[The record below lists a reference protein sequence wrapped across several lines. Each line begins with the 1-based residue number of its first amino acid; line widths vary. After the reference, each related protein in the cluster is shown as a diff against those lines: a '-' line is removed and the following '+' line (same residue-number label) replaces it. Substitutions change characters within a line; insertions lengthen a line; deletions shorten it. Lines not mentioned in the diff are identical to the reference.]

1 MCTLYDRLN
10 ARGRIGESGGADIY
24 LSFAWAVVA
33 GGRMIFLSGAV
44 TMTMTAAVAF
54 AQENKGRFVE
64 ELKALL
70 RIPSISTD
78 PERVGDVRRAAE
90 FVAAELKRIG
100 MENVRL
106 IETTTPEEVIVDA
119 AGQARM
125 VRERKGHP
133 LVYADWLQAGSAK
146 ATVLCYGHYDVQP
159 AEPLDEW
166 KSPPFEPTERDGNIY
181 ARGAVDDKGQMW
193 MHVKALESLMVAG
206 GGTLPVNVRVIVEGE
221 EEVGGEGIAAFVREH
236 GEELKADVALVSDTE
251 MFVAELPTLCVG
263 LRGMIYT
270 EIEARGARTDLH
282 SGMYGGAAP
291 NPFVALAQVIAK
303 LKDEDGKI
311 LIPGFYDKVQK
322 PSADELKAWKALP
335 FDEEHYR
342 ETEVGSVALTGE
354 PGLSVLERTW
364 ARPTLDV
371 HGMPGGFIGAGAKT
385 VIPAKAVAKVSMRL
399 VPDMTPAESFAK
411 YKAYVESITPKGVV
425 LDVRLIH
432 AGDPIVVSTDNSYV
446 KAATEA
452 MHAVFGKETVFVRGG
467 GSIPIVGDFVRELK
481 IPTVM
486 MGFGLPDDNLHA
498 PNEKFHLANFYRG
511 IESIVRF
518 LSGVGA

>member
-1 MCTLYDRLN
+1 MKTK
-10 ARGRIGESGGADIY
+10 
-24 LSFAWAVVA
+24 
-33 GGRMIFLSGAV
+33 
-44 TMTMTAAVAF
+44 TTAAVEF

-78 PERVGDVRRAAE
+78 PEHVRDVRRAAE

-119 AGQARM
+119 SGEAR
-125 VRERKGHP
+125 VVAARFGHP
-133 LVYADWLQAGSAK
+133 LVYADWLHATPAVDGTQRP
-146 ATVLCYGHYDVQP
+146 TVLCYGHYDVQP
-159 AEPLDEW
+159 AEPLEEW

-221 EEVGGEGIAAFVREH
+221 EEVGGEGIATFVREH
-236 GEELKADVALVSDTE
+236 GEELKADVALVSDTD
-251 MFVAELPTLCVG
+251 MFAPDLPTLCVG

-303 LKDEDGKI
+303 LKDENGKI
-311 LIPGFYDKVQK
+311 LIPGFYDKVAK

-335 FDEEHYR
+335 FDEERYR

-354 PGLSVLERTW
+354 PGLSVQERTW

-371 HGMPGGFIGAGAKT
+371 HGMPGGFVGVGAKT
-385 VIPAKAVAKVSMRL
+385 VIPAKALAKISMRL
-399 VPDMTPAESFAK
+399 VPDMTPQESFAK
-411 YKAYVESITPKGVV
+411 YKAYVESICPKGIE
-425 LDVRLIH
+425 LRVRLIH
-432 AGDPIVVSTDNSYV
+432 SGEPVVVSTDNPFV
-446 KAATEA
+446 RAATEA
-452 MHAVFGKETVFVRGG
+452 MREVFGRETVFVRGG

-481 IPTVM
+481 IPAVV